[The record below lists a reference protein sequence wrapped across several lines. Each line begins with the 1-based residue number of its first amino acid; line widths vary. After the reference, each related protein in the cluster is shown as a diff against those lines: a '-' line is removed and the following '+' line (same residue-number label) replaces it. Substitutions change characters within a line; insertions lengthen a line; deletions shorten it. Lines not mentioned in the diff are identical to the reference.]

1 MWKKFIKNFGFP
13 LLAVF
18 LLWIKA
24 TILSQFYFDLEIE
37 NSMQEFILII
47 APISSLLIFI
57 GIALFAKGP
66 KRNRAVIWI
75 TIIMSFILVADTA
88 YYSFF
93 DDFVT
98 IPVLF
103 MTRNFGD
110 LGSSVKAM
118 ISYKTILAFS
128 DIFILIAV
136 NYFWGKKFF
145 TTGNIKGKA
154 RTAYFLVAVAI
165 FLVNLGLAETERPQ
179 LLTRSFDRE
188 YIVKFLGL
196 YNYHLY
202 DMVIQSKTSA
212 QKAMADDS
220 ELAGIENFI
229 RANDTGVNAQL
240 HGKYKGKNVVVVSLE
255 SLQNFV
261 IGRKINGQEITP
273 FLNKFTK
280 ESYYFD
286 NFYHQTGQGKTS
298 DAEFLI
304 DNSLF
309 PLDRGAVYFT
319 NSGNTFTA
327 TPAIL
332 KQDQNYY
339 TSVMHSNNKSFWN
352 RDMMYP
358 SLGYDRYYNEV
369 DFKVSAAT
377 SIGWGLKDKYFVEQA
392 VDKMVAEP
400 KPFYN
405 RMITL
410 TNHYPFELNDEDLM
424 IPRLKTG
431 DQTVDNYVTTVRYL
445 DESIK
450 HFIEE
455 MKAKGLYNN
464 TIIVMYGDHYGIS
477 ENHNRAMSE
486 VLGQDITP
494 AEHVKLQKVPFFI
507 HVPGQTKGETIHKVA
522 GQIDVKPTILNLLGE
537 DPNKTSINFG
547 NDIFSPK
554 HKNFVVFRDGTI
566 VTDKYIYTGEKMY
579 DPNTGEEL
587 KGQKPPKEDLAK
599 ANKSLEYSNSIIY
612 KDLLR
617 FYEVKYKKAD
627 TKFE

>member
-18 LLWIKA
+18 LLWTKA
-24 TILSQFYFDLEIE
+24 TLLSLFYFDLEIE
-37 NSMQEFILII
+37 NSMQQLILII
-47 APISSLLIFI
+47 SPISSLLIFI
-57 GIALFAKGP
+57 GIGLFAKGP
-66 KRNRAVIWI
+66 KRNRAIIWI
-75 TIIMSFILVADTA
+75 SLIMSLILIGDTA

-103 MTRNFGD
+103 MTQNFAD

-118 ISYKTILAFS
+118 ISYKSVLAFA
-128 DIFILIAV
+128 DIIILILV
-136 NYFWGKKFF
+136 NIFWGKKFF
-145 TTGNIKGKA
+145 TTDKVKGKT
-154 RTAYFLVAVAI
+154 RTAYYLVAAAV
-165 FLVNLGLAETERPQ
+165 FLVNLGMAETERPQ

-196 YNYHLY
+196 YNYHIY
-202 DMVIQSKTSA
+202 DMVQQSKTTA

-229 RANDTGVNAQL
+229 RANDTGVNAEL
-240 HGKYKGKNVVVVSLE
+240 HGKYKGKNVVVISLE
-255 SLQNFV
+255 SLQDFV
-261 IGRKINGQEITP
+261 IGREINGQEITP
-273 FLNKFTK
+273 FLNDFIK

-304 DNSLF
+304 DNSLY

-319 NSGNTFTA
+319 NGGNTFTA

-332 KQDQNYY
+332 KKEQNYY

-358 SLGYDRYYNEV
+358 SLGYDRYYNEN
-369 DFKVSAAT
+369 DYKVTEDT
-377 SIGWGLKDKYFVEQA
+377 SIGWGLKDQYFFDQS
-392 VDKMVAEP
+392 VDKMKEMP
-400 KPFYN
+400 KPFYT
-405 RMITL
+405 RMLSL
-410 TNHYPFELNDEDLM
+410 TNHYPFELGEKDLM
-424 IPRLKTG
+424 IEKLKTG

-450 HFIEE
+450 QFVEE
-455 MKAKGLYNN
+455 MKASGLYDN
-464 TIIVMYGDHYGIS
+464 TILVMYGDHYGIS

-486 VLGQDITP
+486 VLGKEITP
-494 AEHVKLQKVPFFI
+494 VEHVKLQQVPFFI
-507 HVPGQTKGETIHKVA
+507 HLPGQTKGETIHKVA
-522 GQIDVKPTILNLLGE
+522 GQIDVKPTILNLLGVNA
-537 DPNKTSINFG
+537 NKTSINFG
-547 NDIFSPK
+547 NDLFSPK

-566 VTDKYIYTGEKMY
+566 VTDKYIYKNEKMY
-579 DPNTGEEL
+579 DANTGEEL
-587 KGQKPPKEDLAK
+587 EGQKPPKEDLAK
-599 ANKSLEYSNSIIY
+599 AKKSLEYSNSIIY

-617 FYEVKYKKAD
+617 FFEVKYERAK